1 MNIIGILDLDGFFVQ
16 KTFFCRELGIITYGD
31 TYGTSFHFNTTLC
44 YENLSKKD
52 KINVDF
58 LQHHIHGLSLS
69 DENGLDKEM
78 VNIIIKK
85 FYTALKI
92 NNESV
97 LGYKGG
103 NIEKNLLTE
112 LNIPSIN
119 LELYGCPKADNI
131 FPEMVWLES
140 CGQHNPLKNTTDTYR
155 HCPKVEVEAY
165 LLWLTNKC
173 K

>member
-16 KTFFCRELGIITYGD
+16 KTFFCRELGIITHED
-31 TYGTSFHFNTTLC
+31 TYGTSFHFNTTLR
-44 YENLSKKD
+44 YEELNEKD
-52 KINVDF
+52 KTNVNF
-58 LQHHIHGLSLS
+58 LQNNIHGLSLS
-69 DENGLDKEM
+69 DENGLGRDM
-78 VNIIIKK
+78 IDTIIKK

-97 LGYKGG
+97 IAYKGG
-103 NIEKNLLTE
+103 FIEKNLLAK
-112 LNIPSIN
+112 LKIPAIN

-140 CGQHNPLKNTTDTYR
+140 CGQHNLLKNTTDTYR

-165 LLWLTNKC
+165 LHWLMNKC

>member
-16 KTFFCRELGIITYGD
+16 KTFCRELGIIRHED
-31 TYGTSFHFNTTLC
+31 TYGTSFHFNTTLR
-44 YENLSKKD
+44 YEELNEKD
-52 KINVDF
+52 KTNVNF
-58 LQHHIHGLSLS
+58 LQNNIHGLSLS
-69 DENGLDKEM
+69 DENGLGRDM
-78 VNIIIKK
+78 IDTIIKK

-97 LGYKGG
+97 IAYKGG
-103 NIEKNLLTE
+103 FIEKNLLAK
-112 LNIPSIN
+112 LKIPAIN

-140 CGQHNPLKNTTDTYR
+140 CGQHNLLKNTTDTYR
-155 HCPKVEVEAY
+155 HSPKVEVEAY
-165 LLWLTNKC
+165 LHWLMNKC